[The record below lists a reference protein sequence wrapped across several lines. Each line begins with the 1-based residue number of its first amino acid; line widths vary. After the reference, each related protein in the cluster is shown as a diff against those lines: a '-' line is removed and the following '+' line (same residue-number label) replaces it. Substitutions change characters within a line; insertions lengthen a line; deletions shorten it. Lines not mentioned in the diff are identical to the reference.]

1 MIKSEDENQFVVDLL
16 RNTSGNHIGWMGLYR
31 NKADDKFY
39 WLDDRP
45 AEGNYQKW
53 DDGEPNNFQGTE
65 NCVFVIGDSA
75 GKWND
80 VHCLNTKGLAICQWP
95 IQTGKI
101 ANAYTPGLF

>member
-1 MIKSEDENQFVVDLL
+1 MIKSEDENQFVADLL

-53 DDGEPNNFQGTE
+53 DKGEPNNFQGTE
-65 NCVFVIGDSA
+65 NCAFLKGDSA

-101 ANAYTPGLF
+101 ANAYKPGLF